1 MGVRVTQYNASLRMS
16 VLAPGLS
23 WIDLKFRG
31 SPHVI
36 ATAVVSDS
44 AGVALID
51 PGPASCLEALELGLN
66 AQGIRLSDVTHILLT
81 HVHLDHAGATGT
93 LVRQYP
99 RLKVLV
105 HERGTPHLIDPAKLV
120 ESATRLYGDQMER
133 PWGEV
138 AAVCIEQ
145 RHAADGT

>member
-1 MGVRVTQYNASLRMS
+1 MPRFACPSLRQ
-16 VLAPGLS
+16 ALS

-51 PGPASCLEALELGLN
+51 PGPASCLETLELGLN
-66 AQGIRLSDVTHILLT
+66 AQGRGFSDATHILLT

-93 LVRQYP
+93 LFAS
-99 RLKVLV
+99 
-105 HERGTPHLIDPAKLV
+105 IDAWSPQP
-120 ESATRLYGDQMER
+120 SS
-133 PWGEV
+133 
-138 AAVCIEQ
+138 
-145 RHAADGT
+145 

>member
-1 MGVRVTQYNASLRMS
+1 MS

-51 PGPASCLEALELGLN
+51 PGPASCLETLELGLN
-66 AQGIRLSDVTHILLT
+66 AQGMGFSDVTHILLT

-93 LVRQYP
+93 LVRQYRRVGSADHVP
-99 RLKVLV
+99 DALRSV
-105 HERGTPHLIDPAKLV
+105 RRRS
-120 ESATRLYGDQMER
+120 ESLA
-133 PWGEV
+133 V
-138 AAVCIEQ
+138 A
-145 RHAADGT
+145 D